1 MKVILKIGL
10 PLFTVVAMTL
20 FTLRIT
26 GFEPW
31 YVDPASSEFAE
42 SNRTAWPGLWLKGK
56 VIDQPVVDWDFI
68 NRVNHPVRGNSIM
81 LETRTWYGIPHS
93 VTVNAR
99 PRGDKLYLSGSEQGA
114 RLDKEFPYSK
124 AWWANIERD
133 PRIRMKIDGKIYEAT
148 VALVQNR
155 EEVAQLIGS
164 SPITVQSDDNGQEQ
178 VTSVRHY
185 WRVFQRNIPEYGD
198 GSTM

>member
-1 MKVILKIGL
+1 MKRILKIGL
-10 PLFTVVAMTL
+10 PLVGLAAVVL
-20 FTLRIT
+20 LTLRVI

-31 YVDPASSEFAE
+31 YIDPASSEFAA
-42 SNRTAWPGLWLKGK
+42 SNSTAWPGLWLKGE
-56 VIDQPVVDWDFI
+56 VVSQPVTDWNFI
-68 NRVNHPVRGNSIM
+68 NQVNHPVTGNSIM
-81 LETRTWYGIPHS
+81 LETRTWYGVPHS

-114 RLDKEFPYSK
+114 RLEKEIPYSK

-148 VALVQNR
+148 VALVQDR
-155 EEVAQLIGS
+155 DEVAQLLGR
-164 SPITVQSDDNGQEQ
+164 SPIGVQVDENGQEQ

-198 GSTM
+198 GSLM